1 MPSIDAGSRK
11 RHWAKTRNLAFAVVA
26 VWGLAAIL
34 VPLAATA
41 VGVFPF
47 LDTPLGPIAWA
58 QGSLFAAIVLI
69 WLLNLRQDRID
80 DATGAGD

>member
-1 MPSIDAGSRK
+1 MPSIDAGNRK
-11 RHWAKTRNLAFAVVA
+11 RHGARTRNLAFAVVA

-47 LDTPLGPIAWA
+47 LDTPFGSIVWA
-58 QGSLFAAIVLI
+58 QGSLFAAVVLI
-69 WLLNLRQDRID
+69 WSLNLRQDRID
-80 DATGAGD
+80 DVTGVGD

>member
-11 RHWAKTRNLAFAVVA
+11 RHWARTRNLAFAVVT
-26 VWGLAAIL
+26 VWGLGAIL

-41 VGVFPF
+41 VGVFAF
-47 LDTPLGPIAWA
+47 LDTPFGSIVWA

-69 WLLNLRQDRID
+69 WSVNLRQDRID
-80 DATGAGD
+80 DATGAGN